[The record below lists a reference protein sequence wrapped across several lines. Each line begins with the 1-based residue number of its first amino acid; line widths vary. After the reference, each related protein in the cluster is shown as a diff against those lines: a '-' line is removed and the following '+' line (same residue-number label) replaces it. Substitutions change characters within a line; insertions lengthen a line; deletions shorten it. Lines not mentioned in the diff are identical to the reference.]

1 MTKKK
6 ASIQSFWI
14 ITNELNEQNV
24 ESTRTESI
32 QVSDQD
38 EKSESVLVNLIE
50 KRILKFR
57 FEPKSETDKL

>member
-24 ESTRTESI
+24 ELMRTEFI

-50 KRILKFR
+50 KRILKFI